1 MDSPD
6 GRRVAVLDQG
16 TVTLVDPA
24 DAVFSA
30 FDLGPSRGDGVF
42 EAMLVRSGVALK
54 AGAHLDRLARSSA
67 LMGLPSPHRGDWAR
81 LVEVLTAEHHG
92 GESVLKLLLTRGV
105 EGLSGH
111 TAVGTLSP
119 LPPEVLEQRRRG
131 ISVVTLTL
139 GLPVD
144 LRATAPW
151 LLGGV
156 KYLSYAV
163 NMAAQRH
170 ARTSGADDA
179 LFVSL
184 DGQLLE
190 GPTSTVVWARNG
202 VLHTPPVDSGILP
215 GTTQAL
221 LFTRAGAAGFGT
233 AVSPGLLAD
242 LHAAEAVWLVS
253 SVRGAAAV
261 TRLDGVP
268 RGDAGL
274 TPTIQELTGI
284 PVSVGG

>member
-1 MDSPD
+1 MDS
-6 GRRVAVLDQG
+6 RRVAVLERG
-16 TVTLVDPA
+16 TVTIVDPRA
-24 DAVFSA
+24 AVFSA

-42 EAMLVRSGVALK
+42 EAMLVRSGVPLK
-54 AGAHLDRLARSSA
+54 PDAHLDRLARSAA
-67 LMGLPSPHRGDWAR
+67 LMNLPSPSRADWAR
-81 LVEVLTAEHHG
+81 LVEILAAEQVG
-92 GESVLKLLLTRGV
+92 GEAALKLLLTRGI
-105 EGLSGH
+105 EGVSSH

-119 LPPEVLEQRRRG
+119 LPPDVLRQRRRG

-139 GLPVD
+139 GLPAD
-144 LRATAPW
+144 LRATTPW

-170 ARTSGADDA
+170 ARALGADDA

-190 GPTSTVVWARNG
+190 GPTSTVVWARG
-202 VLHTPPVDSGILP
+202 GTLHTPPVEVGILP

-221 LFTRAGAAGFGT
+221 LFEHAGAAGLRT
-233 AVSPGLLAD
+233 AVCSCGLAD
-242 LHAAEAVWLVS
+242 LHAADAVWLVS

-261 TRLDGVP
+261 TVLDGVR

-274 TPTIQELTGI
+274 TPTIQELTG
-284 PVSVGG
+284 VTAY